1 MNVYYKIND
10 RFVPKK
16 VYREHI
22 LDQNKMQVWDM
33 VLFKMNS
40 CIRKTGA
47 NIIFKMED
55 NEIIIITET
64 KLLYALYAE
73 YLKLITTAIVKK
85 NRVIA

>member
-16 VYREHI
+16 VYREYI
-22 LDQNKMQVWDM
+22 IDQNKLLVWDR

-47 NIIFKMED
+47 NVIFKMED
-55 NEIIIITET
+55 NEIRIITET

-73 YLKLITTAIVKK
+73 YLKLMTSAIVKQ